1 MIKKPTLEIAII
13 ITIITVFVL
22 YGAGAR
28 LIYNGVKQYTTEAL
42 ASYGGDAAGALIAL
56 VEDESASF
64 EKRNG
69 AIWALGQLGSDR
81 ALPVLTRLD
90 TDEIQEPPYDSTS
103 YIIQYSV
110 EKAIKQINRFSLT
123 RWMYRGL

>member
-13 ITIITVFVL
+13 ITIITVAVL

-28 LIYNGVKQYTTEAL
+28 LIYNGVKSAATEAQ
-42 ASYGGDAAGALIAL
+42 SNYGGDAVGALVAL
-56 VEDESASF
+56 VGDQDAPF
-64 EKRNG
+64 EKRNS

-81 ALPVLTRLD
+81 ALPILTQLD
-90 TDEIQEPPYDSTS
+90 TNEEQEPPYDSTS

-110 EKAIKQINRFSLT
+110 EKAIRQINRISLT